1 MFRKKNFC
9 VYIALILILSLSGT
23 SFAASASRLRK
34 PAGEGDAEAQY
45 QLGLAYLKGEGV
57 KQDYKLALNWIRKAV
72 AQGHVQAQGILG
84 LMYELGYGVPKNIGE
99 AKKWYLKSAEQ
110 GYSKAQFYLGNLYFS
125 LNDYAQAFDW
135 WEKAGQQN
143 HAGAI
148 CNLGYLFEVGA
159 AVSQSLETAVDL
171 YKLAADLGDAKAK
184 ENLARLGI
192 SYTPQQQTTQTVQS
206 QSQTKAFNPQ
216 NYKDINSL
224 YQAAKNGNASAQ
236 YQLAEAYFRGNG
248 IQQDYQQAKSW
259 YQRAA
264 EQNLVEAQYTLGMM
278 YYQGAGTE
286 KDYVQAEYWFTR
298 AAENGDENA
307 RNHLKAVAPQAE
319 NQRQA
324 EARKAALAQK
334 QAEAEAK
341 RQALAQK
348 QAERKRA
355 KTEQKSSR
363 QAKPKKVQVWQCI
376 KCGKRWDDNQLMRA
390 LGFGAVFDVFNKLNN
405 DLSGGSSEGL
415 PPGRICDMGGECVWR
430 RIK

>member
-1 MFRKKNFC
+1 M
-9 VYIALILILSLSGT
+9 SLSGT
-23 SFAASASRLRK
+23 AFAASASRLRK
-34 PAGEGDAEAQY
+34 PAGEGGAEAQY
-45 QLGLAYLKGEGV
+45 QLGLAYINGDGV

-72 AQGHVQAQGILG
+72 AQGHVKAQGILG
-84 LMYELGYGVPKNIGE
+84 VMYELGYGVPKNISE

-110 GYSKAQFYLGNLYFS
+110 NNPDAEFYLGNLYFS
-125 LNDYAQAFDW
+125 LNDYSQAFDCW
-135 WEKAGQQN
+135 KRAAQ
-143 HAGAI
+143 HRHVASMT
-148 CNLGYLFEVGA
+148 NLAYLVEVGA
-159 AVSQSLETAVDL
+159 GVQQDIGKAVEL
-171 YKLAADLGDAKAK
+171 YKIAADLGDAKAK
-184 ENLARLGI
+184 ENLSRLGI
-192 SYTPQQQTTQTVQS
+192 SYTPQQQTTQTFQS
-206 QSQTKAFNPQ
+206 QSQTKAYKPQ

-248 IQQDYQQAKSW
+248 IGQDYQQARYW
-259 YQRAA
+259 YQQAA

-286 KDYVQAEYWFTR
+286 KNYVQAEYWFTR
-298 AAENGDENA
+298 AAENGDANA

-319 NQRQA
+319 TQRQA

-348 QAERKRA
+348 QAEQRRA
-355 KTEQKSSR
+355 KSAQKSSR
-363 QAKPKKVQVWQCI
+363 QARPKQVQVWQCI

-390 LGFGAVFDVFNKLNN
+390 LGFGAVFDAFNKLNN